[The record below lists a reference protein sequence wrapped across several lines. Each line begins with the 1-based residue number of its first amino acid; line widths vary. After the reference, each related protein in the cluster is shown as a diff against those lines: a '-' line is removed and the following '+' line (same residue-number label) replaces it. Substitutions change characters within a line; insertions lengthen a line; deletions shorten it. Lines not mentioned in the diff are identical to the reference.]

1 MPEHRRFPRVVSGAA
16 RRREGARELIL
27 RSLGSHEMDEERE
40 RDEEVESAEGDEGSK
55 LSEKLPGK
63 LSGEGET
70 PLGGTDEHS
79 NAPGPHGTD

>member
-1 MPEHRRFPRVVSGAA
+1 
-16 RRREGARELIL
+16 
-27 RSLGSHEMDEERE
+27 MDEERE

-55 LSEKLPGK
+55 LSEKAPGK

-79 NAPGPHGTD
+79 DAPGPHGTD